1 MPVARRVRTKVAESI
16 LQKQLVL
23 GELLDLPSFTNV
35 CKTFVDLYKIGLK
48 VFDTQGTKLVD
59 MKVASGDFC
68 AYMFTG
74 PNGRRLCTETVTH
87 IKVRPLEP
95 PAGAKDAIAVRNC
108 FSGLRYLMM
117 PIVYEGDMLGRIIFG
132 PFMPEDVGDLGDDLK
147 SLESEFDLQRAR
159 ELVDRIR
166 RAPET
171 TVRRIMEH
179 FVRIVDVLVF
189 TSHKAMISSQLH
201 IESVTESYR
210 EVQEKNKKLSDALER
225 LQELSRLKS
234 NFLATVSHELRT
246 PLTSVIGYSEML
258 LAGLAGEMND
268 EQKDY
273 LKTILEKG
281 ESLLRLISSILDLSR
296 IEARG
301 VQLHRK
307 PTDLE
312 EVIQSA
318 LESVMPQSYKKN
330 LALNSDLAPSVKHVT
345 VDGDKIRQ
353 CVVNLLSNSVKFTP
367 AGGSIF
373 VQAGPAENAPGSS
386 GPFGSSGW
394 FQIAVTDNGIGIPQ
408 ELLDKVFDTFF
419 QADSSASREYGGA
432 GLGLSIVKSY
442 VEAHGGGITVTSEL
456 GKGSKFTLL
465 LPVEPP
471 GTGLE
476 LSAPPLPRH

>member
-1 MPVARRVRTKVAESI
+1 VAESI
-16 LQKQLVL
+16 LQKTLVL

-48 VFDTQGTKLVD
+48 VFDQQGTKVVD

-68 AYMFTG
+68 AYMFSG

-87 IKVRPLEP
+87 IKVRPLDNVNKLE
-95 PAGAKDAIAVRNC
+95 GNIAVRNC

-117 PIVYEGDMLGRIIFG
+117 PIIYEGDLLGRIIFG
-132 PFMPEDVGDLGDDLK
+132 PFMPDEVGDLGADLR
-147 SLESEFDLQRAR
+147 SLEGEFDLHKAK

-179 FVRIVDVLVF
+179 FARIVDVLVF
-189 TSHKAMISSQLH
+189 TSHRAMISSQLH

-210 EVQEKNKKLSDALER
+210 EVQDKNKRLVDAMER

-258 LAGLAGEMND
+258 LAGLAGDLND

-301 VQLHRK
+301 VQLLRK
-307 PTDLE
+307 PTSLS
-312 EVIQSA
+312 EVVQSA
-318 LESVMPQSYKKN
+318 MESVLPQSLKKN
-330 LALNSDLAPSVKHVT
+330 LQLTSTISPSVKSVV
-345 VDGDKIRQ
+345 VDPDKLRQ

-367 AGGSIF
+367 AGGVIA
-373 VQAGPAENAPGSS
+373 VQAGPADHAPMDS
-386 GPFGSSGW
+386 GPFGTSGGF
-394 FQIAVTDNGIGIPQ
+394 FQISVTDNGIGIPADVQ
-408 ELLDKVFDTFF
+408 PKVFETFF
-419 QADSSASREYGGA
+419 QVDSSASREYGGA

-442 VEAHGGGITVTSEL
+442 VEAHGGEVAVRSEA
-456 GKGSKFTLL
+456 GKGSTFTLI
-465 LPVEPP
+465 LPIEPP
-471 GTGLE
+471 GSGME
-476 LSAPPLPRH
+476 LAAARV

>member
-1 MPVARRVRTKVAESI
+1 VAESI
-16 LQKQLVL
+16 LHKQLIL
-23 GELLDLPSFTNV
+23 GELLDLQSFTNV
-35 CKTFVDLYKIGLK
+35 CRTFVDLYKVGLK
-48 VFDTQGTKLVD
+48 VFDANGTKLVD

-87 IKVRPLEP
+87 IKVRPLETQN
-95 PAGAKDAIAVRNC
+95 AQNAIAVRNC

-117 PIVYEGDMLGRIIFG
+117 PILYEGDLLGRIIFG
-132 PFMPEDVGDLGDDLK
+132 PFMPEELGDLGSDLK
-147 SLESEFDLQRAR
+147 ALEGEFDLKKAKD
-159 ELVDRIR
+159 LINRIR
-166 RAPET
+166 RAPEG
-171 TVRRIMEH
+171 TVRRILEH
-179 FVRIVDVLVF
+179 FARLVDVLVF

-258 LAGLAGEMND
+258 LAGLAGDLND

-301 VQLHRK
+301 VQLVRK
-307 PTDLE
+307 PTALE
-312 EVIQSA
+312 DIVQSA
-318 LESVMPQSYKKN
+318 MESVLPQSMKKN
-330 LALNSDLAPSVKHVT
+330 LQLTSEVSRSIKSVV
-345 VDGDKIRQ
+345 VDSDKIRQ

-367 AGGSIF
+367 AGGHI
-373 VQAGPAENAPGSS
+373 VIKAGPADRPPARA
-386 GPFGSSGW
+386 GPFGSSGY
-394 FQIAVTDNGIGIPQ
+394 FQITVTDNGIGIAP
-408 ELLDKVFDTFF
+408 ELQGKIFETFF

-432 GLGLSIVKSY
+432 GLGLSIVRSY
-442 VEAHGGGITVTSEL
+442 VEAHGGEVSVRSEL
-456 GKGSKFTLL
+456 GKGSTFTLIV
-465 LPVEPP
+465 PIEPP
-471 GTGLE
+471 GTGL
-476 LSAPPLPRH
+476 SAA

>member
-1 MPVARRVRTKVAESI
+1 MAESI

-23 GELLDLPSFTNV
+23 GELLDLPSFTGV

-48 VFDTQGTKLVD
+48 VFDAGGTKVVD

-87 IKVRPLEP
+87 IKVRPLGDVKKEE
-95 PAGAKDAIAVRNC
+95 GNIAVRNC

-117 PIVYEGDMLGRIIFG
+117 PILYEGDLLGRIIFG
-132 PFMPEDVGDLGDDLK
+132 PFMPEEVGDLGAELQA
-147 SLESEFDLQRAR
+147 LQGEFDLKKAK
-159 ELVDRIR
+159 ELIDRIR

-171 TVRRIMEH
+171 TVRRILEH
-179 FVRIVDVLVF
+179 FAKLVDVLVF

-234 NFLATVSHELRT
+234 NFLATASHELRT

-301 VQLHRK
+301 VQLQRGVV
-307 PTDLE
+307 DVNDILQAA
-312 EVIQSA
+312 V
-318 LESVMPQSYKKN
+318 ESVMPQSFKKK
-330 LALNSDLAPSVKHVT
+330 LTVSTEVSPSIQKVHV
-345 VDGDKIRQ
+345 DADKIRQ
-353 CVVNLLSNSVKFTP
+353 CVVTLLSNAVQFTP
-367 AGGSIF
+367 AGG
-373 VQAGPAENAPGSS
+373 
-386 GPFGSSGW
+386 
-394 FQIAVTDNGIGIPQ
+394 
-408 ELLDKVFDTFF
+408 
-419 QADSSASREYGGA
+419 
-432 GLGLSIVKSY
+432 
-442 VEAHGGGITVTSEL
+442 H
-456 GKGSKFTLL
+456 
-465 LPVEPP
+465 
-471 GTGLE
+471 
-476 LSAPPLPRH
+476 

>member
-1 MPVARRVRTKVAESI
+1 MAESI
-16 LQKQLVL
+16 LQKNLVL

-48 VFDTQGTKLVD
+48 VFDAQGTKVVD

-87 IKVRPLEP
+87 IKVRPLSDVRKED
-95 PAGAKDAIAVRNC
+95 GNIAVRNC

-117 PIVYEGDMLGRIIFG
+117 PILYEGDLMGRIIFG
-132 PFMPEDVGDLGDDLK
+132 PFLPDEVGDLGVELK
-147 SLESEFDLQRAR
+147 QLEGEFDLAKAR
-159 ELVDRIR
+159 ELIDRIR

-179 FVRIVDVLVF
+179 FARIVDVLVF
-189 TSHKAMISSQLH
+189 NSHRAMISSQLH

-210 EVQEKNKKLSDALER
+210 EVQEKNKKLQDALER

-258 LAGLAGEMND
+258 LAGLAGDLND

-301 VQLHRK
+301 VQLQRK
-307 PTDLE
+307 PTQIED
-312 EVIQSA
+312 VVTSA
-318 LESVMPQSYKKN
+318 MESVLPQSLKKN
-330 LALNSDLAPSVKHVT
+330 LQLTSHISPSVQRVV
-345 VDGDKIRQ
+345 VDSDKVRQ

-367 AGGSIF
+367 AGGHIY
-373 VQAGPAENAPGSS
+373 VQAGLADKAPPAA
-386 GPFGSSGW
+386 GPFGSSGY
-394 FQIAVTDNGIGIPQ
+394 FQISVTDNGIGIPPEVQ
-408 ELLDKVFDTFF
+408 SKVFETFF
-419 QADSSASREYGGA
+419 QVDSSASREYGGA

-442 VEAHGGGITVTSEL
+442 VEAHGGEVSVRSEA
-456 GKGSKFTLL
+456 GKGSTFTLV
-465 LPVEPP
+465 LPIEPP

-476 LSAPPLPRH
+476 ISKN

>member
-1 MPVARRVRTKVAESI
+1 VAESV
-16 LQKQLVL
+16 LHKQLVL
-23 GELLDLPSFTNV
+23 GELLDLTSFTNV
-35 CKTFVDLYKIGLK
+35 CRTFVDLYKVGLK
-48 VFDTQGTKLVD
+48 VFDAQGTKLVD

-74 PNGRRLCTETVTH
+74 PNGRKLCTETVTH
-87 IKVRPLEP
+87 IKVRPLETTDAQ
-95 PAGAKDAIAVRNC
+95 PAVAVRNC

-117 PIVYEGDMLGRIIFG
+117 PILYEGDLLGRIIFG
-132 PFMPEDVGDLGDDLK
+132 PFMPEELGDLGAELK
-147 SLESEFDLQRAR
+147 ALQGEFDLKKAK

-171 TVRRIMEH
+171 TVRRILEH
-179 FVRIVDVLVF
+179 FAKLVDVLVF

-201 IESVTESYR
+201 VESVTESYR

-258 LAGLAGEMND
+258 LAGLAGELND

-301 VQLHRK
+301 VQLVRK
-307 PTDLE
+307 ATSLDE
-312 EVIQSA
+312 IVQSA
-318 LESVMPQSYKKN
+318 MESVLPQSLKKN
-330 LALNSDLAPSVKHVT
+330 LQLTATVSRSIKNVT
-345 VDGDKIRQ
+345 VDADKIRQ

-367 AGGSIF
+367 AGGVIV
-373 VQAGPAENAPGSS
+373 VQAGPAERPPKRA
-386 GPFGSSGW
+386 GPFGSSGY
-394 FQIAVTDNGIGIPQ
+394 FQIAVTDNGIGIQP
-408 ELLDKVFDTFF
+408 EHLEKVFETFF

-442 VEAHGGGITVTSEL
+442 IEAHGGEVAVKSEI
-456 GKGSKFTLL
+456 GKGSTFILIV
-465 LPVEPP
+465 PVEPP
-471 GTGLE
+471 GVGLE
-476 LSAPPLPRH
+476 MSRA

>member
-1 MPVARRVRTKVAESI
+1 
-16 LQKQLVL
+16 
-23 GELLDLPSFTNV
+23 
-35 CKTFVDLYKIGLK
+35 VDLYKVGLK
-48 VFDTQGTKLVD
+48 VFDANGTKLVD

-74 PNGRRLCTETVTH
+74 PNGRKLCTETVTH
-87 IKVRPLEP
+87 IKVRPLETP
-95 PAGAKDAIAVRNC
+95 NAQPTLAMRNC

-117 PIVYEGDMLGRIIFG
+117 PILYEGDLLGRIIFG
-132 PFMPEDVGDLGDDLK
+132 PFMPEDLGDLGADLK
-147 SLESEFDLQRAR
+147 ALEGEFDLLKAK
-159 ELVDRIR
+159 ELIDRIR

-171 TVRRIMEH
+171 TVRRILEH
-179 FVRIVDVLVF
+179 FAKLVDVLVF

-210 EVQEKNKKLSDALER
+210 EVQEKNKRLSDALER

-258 LAGLAGEMND
+258 LAGLAGDLND

-301 VQLHRK
+301 VQLVRK
-307 PTDLE
+307 AVSLDDI
-312 EVIQSA
+312 VQSA
-318 LESVMPQSYKKN
+318 MESVLPQSLKKN
-330 LALNSDLAPSVKHVT
+330 LQLTSELSRTIKNVT

-353 CVVNLLSNSVKFTP
+353 CVVNLLSNAVKFTP
-367 AGGSIF
+367 AGGHII
-373 VQAGPAENAPGSS
+373 VKAGPAERPPTQA
-386 GPFGSSGW
+386 GPFGSAGF
-394 FQIAVTDNGIGIPQ
+394 FQISVADNGIGIPV
-408 ELLDKVFDTFF
+408 ELQSKVFETFF

-442 VEAHGGGITVTSEL
+442 IEAHGGEVAVKSEL
-456 GKGSKFTLL
+456 SKGSTFTLIV
-465 LPVEPP
+465 PIEPP
-471 GTGLE
+471 GLGLE
-476 LSAPPLPRH
+476 MPRN

>member
-1 MPVARRVRTKVAESI
+1 VAESI
-16 LQKQLVL
+16 LQKQLTL
-23 GELLDLPSFTNV
+23 GEVLDLPSFTGV

-48 VFDTQGTKLVD
+48 VFDQAGTKLVD

-87 IKVRPLEP
+87 IKVRPLDNL
-95 PAGAKDAIAVRNC
+95 PAQETLAVRNC

-117 PIVYEGDMLGRIIFG
+117 PVVYEGDLLGRIIFG
-132 PFMPEDVGDLGDDLK
+132 PFMPEDVGDLGADLK
-147 SLESEFDLQRAR
+147 SLDGEFDLRKAR
-159 ELVDRIR
+159 DLIDRIR
-166 RAPET
+166 SAPET

-179 FVRIVDVLVF
+179 FARIVDVLVF

-210 EVQEKNKKLSDALER
+210 EVHEKNKKLTDAMER

-258 LAGLAGEMND
+258 LAGLAGDLND
-268 EQKDY
+268 EQQDY

-301 VQLHRK
+301 VQLVRK
-307 PTDLE
+307 PTQLDD
-312 EVIQSA
+312 VVQSA
-318 LESVMPQSYKKN
+318 LESVLPQSLKKN
-330 LALNSDLAPSVKHVT
+330 LKLTSTLSPALEKVI
-345 VDGDKIRQ
+345 VDGDKLRQ

-367 AGGSIF
+367 AGGHIL
-373 VQAGPAENAPGSS
+373 VQAGPAEHSPVAA
-386 GPFGSSGW
+386 GPFGSSGY
-394 FQIAVTDNGIGIPQ
+394 FQIAVTDNGIGIPP
-408 ELLDKVFDTFF
+408 ELQHKVFETFF

-442 VEAHGGGITVTSEL
+442 VEAHGGEVSVKSEM
-456 GKGSKFTLL
+456 GKGSTFTLI
-465 LPVEPP
+465 LPIEPP
-471 GTGLE
+471 GTGLT
-476 LSAPPLPRH
+476 LV

>member
-1 MPVARRVRTKVAESI
+1 VAESI

-23 GELLDLPSFTNV
+23 GELLDLPSFTGV

-48 VFDTQGTKLVD
+48 VFDAGGTKVVD

-87 IKVRPLEP
+87 IKVRPLGDVKKEE
-95 PAGAKDAIAVRNC
+95 GNIAVRNC

-117 PIVYEGDMLGRIIFG
+117 PILYEGDLLGRIIFG
-132 PFMPEDVGDLGDDLK
+132 PFMPEEVGDLGEDLK
-147 SLESEFDLQRAR
+147 SLEGEFDLHKAK
-159 ELVDRIR
+159 ELIDRIR

-179 FVRIVDVLVF
+179 FARIVDVLVF
-189 TSHKAMISSQLH
+189 TSHRAMISSQLH

-210 EVQEKNKKLSDALER
+210 EVQEKNKKLQDALER

-258 LAGLAGEMND
+258 LAGLAGELND

-301 VQLHRK
+301 VQLVRK
-307 PTDLE
+307 PTVLDD
-312 EVIQSA
+312 VVQSA
-318 LESVMPQSYKKN
+318 MESVLPQSLKKN
-330 LALNSDLAPSVKHVT
+330 LQLTSNVSPAVQKVVVDSDKV
-345 VDGDKIRQ
+345 RQ

-367 AGGSIF
+367 AGGHIS
-373 VQAGPAENAPGSS
+373 VETGPAQRAPAGS
-386 GPFGSSGW
+386 GPFGSSGGF
-394 FQIAVTDNGIGIPQ
+394 FQISVTDNGIGIPEDVQ
-408 ELLDKVFDTFF
+408 PKVFETFF
-419 QADSSASREYGGA
+419 QVDSSASREYGGA

-442 VEAHGGGITVTSEL
+442 VEAHGGEVSVQSEA
-456 GKGSKFTLL
+456 GKGSTFTLI
-465 LPVEPP
+465 LPIEPP
-471 GTGLE
+471 GTAMDM
-476 LSAPPLPRH
+476 SRN

>member
-1 MPVARRVRTKVAESI
+1 MAESI

-23 GELLDLPSFTNV
+23 GELLDLQSFTNV

-48 VFDTQGTKLVD
+48 VFDQGGTKLVD

-74 PNGRRLCTETVTH
+74 SNGRRLCTETVTH
-87 IKVRPLEP
+87 IKVRPLEQFKEP
-95 PAGAKDAIAVRNC
+95 DPIAVRNC
-108 FSGLRYLMM
+108 FSGLRYLML

-132 PFMPEDVGDLGDDLK
+132 PFMPEDVGDLGADLK
-147 SLESEFDLQRAR
+147 SLEGEFDLKKAR
-159 ELVDRIR
+159 DLIDRIR
-166 RAPET
+166 VAPET

-179 FVRIVDVLVF
+179 FARIVDVLVF

-210 EVQEKNKKLSDALER
+210 EVQEKNKKLTDAMER

-258 LAGLAGEMND
+258 LAGLAGDLNE
-268 EQKDY
+268 EQGDY

-301 VQLHRK
+301 VQLVRK
-307 PTDLE
+307 PTKLE
-312 EVIQSA
+312 DVVQSA
-318 LESVMPQSYKKN
+318 LESVLPQSLKKN
-330 LALNSDLAPSVKHVT
+330 LTLTSKLSPSLEKVIVDSDKL
-345 VDGDKIRQ
+345 RQ

-367 AGGSIF
+367 AGGNIL
-373 VQAGPAENAPGSS
+373 VQAGPAERSPVAA
-386 GPFGSSGW
+386 GPFGSSGY
-394 FQIAVTDNGIGIPQ
+394 FQISVTDNGIGIPLEIQ
-408 ELLDKVFDTFF
+408 HKVFETFY

-442 VEAHGGGITVTSEL
+442 VEAHGGEVAVQSEL
-456 GKGSKFTLL
+456 GKGSTFTLV
-465 LPVEPP
+465 LPIEPP
-471 GTGLE
+471 GAGLE
-476 LSAPPLPRH
+476 LAPRA